1 MINWGVIGYGRM
13 GKQYADCFKEKSTLF
28 RLKGISSKSSLKNKD
43 FNFYSSYEDLL
54 NSDEI
59 DAVYISTLN
68 NTHKNLVILAN
79 KKNKKILCEK
89 PLGLN
94 FLEVKELHSL
104 FEKKKNNFLEAIAYR
119 AHPIT
124 AELFKI
130 LEDKELGSINKIES
144 NFGFRVRKIKKESRL
159 FNKELGG
166 GSILDLGCYPIS
178 FFNLFSKKDDI
189 KIIRSKFEL
198 CETGVDIDGEISLK
212 INDKIDAIGKVS
224 LKENLKNRCIIY
236 CENAT
241 ITLPSPWLPPNKT
254 YIEVETRS
262 RYFKKIISSKKN
274 VYTNLL
280 EASSLFFLKKDRKLN
295 FLVNIDESLKISKII
310 DTWKSKGN

>member
-1 MINWGVIGYGRM
+1 MINWGIIGYGRM
-13 GKQYADCFKEKSTLF
+13 GKQYSDCFKEKSTLF
-28 RLKGISSKSSLKNKD
+28 RLKGISSKSSLENKY

-68 NTHKNLVILAN
+68 NTHKDLVILAN

-104 FEKKKNNFLEAIAYR
+104 FEKKKDNFLEAIAYR

-241 ITLPSPWLPPNKT
+241 ITLPSPWLPPYKIF
-254 YIEVETRS
+254 IEVETRS
-262 RYFKKIISSKKN
+262 RYFKKIITTKKN
-274 VYTNLL
+274 VYTHLL
-280 EASSLFFLKKDRKLN
+280 EASSLFFKKDKKLN
-295 FLVNIDESLKISKII
+295 FLVNIDESLRISKII
-310 DTWKSKGN
+310 DTWKNKGK

>member
-13 GKQYADCFKEKSTLF
+13 GKQYVDCLKEKSTLF

-68 NTHKNLVILAN
+68 NTHKDLVMLAN

-274 VYTNLL
+274 VYTHLL
-280 EASSLFFLKKDRKLN
+280 EASSLFLLKKDRKLN

>member
-68 NTHKNLVILAN
+68 NTHKDLVKLAN

-130 LEDKELGSINKIES
+130 LEDKELGSINRIES

-274 VYTNLL
+274 LYTNLL
-280 EASSLFFLKKDRKLN
+280 EASSLFFFKKDRKLN

>member
-68 NTHKNLVILAN
+68 NTHKDLVKLAN

-130 LEDKELGSINKIES
+130 LEDKELGSINRIES

-262 RYFKKIISSKKN
+262 RYFKKIILSKKN
-274 VYTNLL
+274 LYTNLL

-295 FLVNIDESLKISKII
+295 FLVNIDESLKISGII
-310 DTWKSKGN
+310 DFWKSKGN